1 VKDYLADPAFPD
13 AVLAASTPEREG
25 MDAGPLQ
32 SMVAAVEARRLP
44 IHALLVIRRGRR
56 VLERYGTDEGRQLTP
71 DDEHMLRSTTKT
83 LCGALVGL
91 AIADGLIASV
101 RARAVDFFED
111 GEVGQ
116 PSAAKDRITIE
127 HLLTMHSG
135 LAYEEGLDENEPVF
149 AEACAGRSF
158 LSRRLVAEPG
168 TRWNYSSAD
177 SQILAEIV
185 RRATGKTPLEYAR
198 ERLLAP
204 LGIGEVRWDA
214 DGGGTHFGGTGLFLR
229 PREISRFGW
238 MLSRAGRSSDA
249 QLVPADWVKESTR
262 AHVVATSGWTPGEGY
277 GYHCWIPPFGGF
289 ATHGFMGQ
297 NMYVFPDRELVVV
310 FTAALVPPE
319 TGDALLGDLV
329 RGLLRSV

>member
-1 VKDYLADPAFPD
+1 VKDYLNDPTFPD
-13 AVLAASTPEREG
+13 DVLVASTPEREG
-25 MDAGPLQ
+25 MDSAPSQ
-32 SMVAAVEARRLP
+32 TMAAEIEARGLP

-56 VLERYGTDEGRQLTP
+56 VLERYGTDRGRQLTP
-71 DDEHMLRSTTKT
+71 NDAHELRSTTKT

-111 GEVGQ
+111 GELEQ
-116 PSAAKDRITIE
+116 RNAAKDRITIE

-135 LAYEEGLDENEPVF
+135 LAYQEGLEEDERVF

-158 LSRRLVAEPG
+158 LSRQLLAEPG

-185 RRATGKTPLEYAR
+185 RRATGETPLEYAR

-204 LGIGEVRWDA
+204 LGVREVRWDA
-214 DGGGTHFGGTGLFLR
+214 DGGGTNFGGTGLFLR
-229 PREISRFGW
+229 PREIARFGW
-238 MLSRAGRSSDA
+238 MLLCDGRSSDA
-249 QLVPADWVKESTR
+249 QLLPSDWVKTSTR

-289 ATHGFMGQ
+289 ATHGYMGQ

-319 TGDALLGDLV
+319 KGDALLGDLV
-329 RGLLRSV
+329 RRLVLS